1 MGDLDIEAIRAQ
13 IRAMDFVRGSPAEV
27 AMWHE
32 DRAESRA
39 NLVIE
44 GMIPTPNEDAFFE
57 MMVDEGVSPSLATQ
71 ILLKLYD
78 HPNADPALPITPITA
93 ADFESR

>member
-1 MGDLDIEAIRAQ
+1 MSDFDIEAIRAQ

-44 GMIPTPNEDAFFE
+44 DMIPTPNDDAFFE
-57 MMVDEGVSPSLATQ
+57 MMLVEAVPPPLATQ
-71 ILLKLYD
+71 ILLRLLD
-78 HPNADPALPITPITA
+78 HPDSDRSLPITPVA
-93 ADFESR
+93 AAR